1 MLKLEKER
9 LLEMHEKMVTIR
21 KFETKVEQLHL
32 QGILPG
38 LKHLYIGEEAVA
50 VGVISALREDDY
62 IASTHRGHGHCIAK
76 GGDVKKMM
84 AELYGKKTGY
94 CKGKGGS
101 MHISDIKIG
110 ILGAN
115 GIVGANIPIAG
126 GAALSAKLR
135 GTDQVAV
142 SFFGDG
148 GANEGIFHEGI
159 NLASVWKLPLIFV
172 CENNLYAIST
182 HQPMVTA
189 IRNIGDRASS
199 YGIPKFIVDGMDLL
213 AVYEAANKAVTR
225 AREDKGPTLI
235 ECKTYRFRGHYVG
248 EGSRELTYR
257 SREELEDWEK
267 RCPIKRFESLL
278 MEKNILT
285 GSLVNQINYQIDLEI
300 EEAVKFA
307 EQSPYP
313 DPQEALDDLFFK
325 EHWHE
330 RDNLC

>member
-1 MLKLEKER
+1 MLRLEKEK
-9 LLEMHEKMVTIR
+9 LLEMHEKMVRIR
-21 KFETKVEQLHL
+21 KFEMKVEELHL

-50 VGVISALREDDY
+50 VGVISALRKDDY
-62 IASTHRGHGHCIAK
+62 IASTHRGHGHLIAK
-76 GGDVKKMM
+76 GSDIKKMM
-84 AELYGKKTGY
+84 AELFGKKTGY

-101 MHISDIKIG
+101 MHISDINLG

-115 GIVGANIPIAG
+115 GIVGANMPIAG

-159 NLASVWKLPLIFV
+159 NLASIWKLPVIFV

-182 HQPMVTA
+182 HQPTVTA
-189 IRNIGDRASS
+189 TPNVGDRASS
-199 YGIPKFIVDGMDLL
+199 YGIPKFIVDGMEVM
-213 AVYEAANKAVTR
+213 AVYEATNKAVAW

-257 SREELEDWEK
+257 PRKELEEWEK

-278 MEKNILT
+278 TEKNILT
-285 GSLVNQINYQIDLEI
+285 QSLVNQIDHQIDSEI

-313 DPQEALDDLFFK
+313 DPQEALDDLFF
-325 EHWHE
+325 
-330 RDNLC
+330 